1 LCRKAGSVSQPVS
14 DFTMSQTDIDA
25 RHMDRC
31 RVLAARARRKGNTPV
46 GSLVAVGNNVV
57 AEAEEAVPSGA
68 DPFAHA
74 ELLAVREAMI
84 RLGRAL
90 PVAATLYTTNEPC
103 FLCSFAIR
111 EAGIRRVVMAAPTPD
126 IGGVTSS
133 YPILVADDV
142 PRWQGPPV
150 VVWWGEGE

>member
-1 LCRKAGSVSQPVS
+1 
-14 DFTMSQTDIDA
+14 MSQTDIDA

-31 RVLAARARRKGNTPV
+31 RVLAIQARTAGNTPV

-57 AEAEEAVPSGA
+57 AEAEEAVPSGP

-74 ELLAVREAMI
+74 EVLAVREAMT
-84 RLGRAL
+84 RLGRPL

-103 FLCSFAIR
+103 LLCSFAVR
-111 EAGIRRVVMAAPTPD
+111 EVGIRRVVMAAPTPD

-133 YPILVADDV
+133 YPILAADDV
-142 PRWQGPPV
+142 PRWGEPPI
-150 VVWWGEGE
+150 VVWWGEGGG